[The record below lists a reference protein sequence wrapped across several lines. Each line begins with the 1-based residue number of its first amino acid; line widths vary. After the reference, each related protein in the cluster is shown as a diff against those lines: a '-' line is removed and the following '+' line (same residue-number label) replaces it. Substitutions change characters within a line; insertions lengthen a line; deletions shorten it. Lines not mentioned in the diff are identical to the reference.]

1 MNRLGR
7 RLRAIGSID
16 MKTDAAETSLGQTP
30 ADDSGAL
37 PAYQA
42 EAKTAGSMDNQELH
56 HSNVLVGEKGRH
68 SISVDTED
76 PGALA
81 ASDDVSAAAA
91 TNGSSSTIQFFSQS
105 CSSGAWLRT
114 FTPFYDLQ
122 AGASCSA
129 VASYV
134 SRVLLAGNSATATK
148 VVALKAQY
156 LTTALNIYFSSKTSP
171 GKDRNRIGAPKPIG
185 TINDLVGQV
194 CKGPTTSSCSAMV
207 DARAAFGM
215 AANASPAVMTV
226 ESMFK
231 YVNAVQVKWSY
242 AFGMFRPGVLGW
254 YNNNQAMQGLAL
266 DAFLA
271 INNNAVYM

>member
-7 RLRAIGSID
+7 RLRAIGSTD
-16 MKTDAAETSLGQTP
+16 TKTDAAETP
-30 ADDSGAL
+30 AADSGGL

-42 EAKTAGSMDNQELH
+42 EAKTTIAGSMDNEELPN
-56 HSNVLVGEKGRH
+56 SNILVGAKGRH
-68 SISVDTED
+68 SISADTEG

-91 TNGSSSTIQFFSQS
+91 TNGSSSTIQFFLQS

-114 FTPFYDLQ
+114 FNPFYDLQ
-122 AGASCSA
+122 AGASCSV

-156 LTTALNIYFSSKTSP
+156 LATALNIYFSSKTSP
-171 GKDRNRIGAPKPIG
+171 GKDRNRISAPKPIG
-185 TINDLVGQV
+185 TISNLVGQV

-207 DARAAFGM
+207 DARGAFGL
-215 AANASPAVMTV
+215 AANASPAVMTI

-242 AFGMFRPGVLGW
+242 PAFGVFRPGVFGW

-271 INNNAVYM
+271 INSNAVYM